1 MISSVRA
8 AVSVGWKA
16 IKENRLPMIVL
27 WCCSVALVVSYY
39 RMSAISSALE
49 PFAKWQGEYGE
60 LAAFANRVVF
70 CGLLPGVF
78 MVSMKS
84 IRPPRVGW
92 VVLAYSIWGGV
103 MGILFDW
110 FSSFQAYVFGAGV
123 DWRTLVKK
131 TIVDQFM
138 WNVLFCTPAGALFYS
153 WASHDFNW
161 KAPESF
167 TAFILG
173 DCLTILVSNWLVWI
187 PVMLAIYAFPTPLQV
202 QLVGLASSF
211 WMLVALKAG
220 GCR

>member
-1 MISSVRA
+1 MV
-8 AVSVGWKA
+8 
-16 IKENRLPMIVL
+16 VL
-27 WCCSVALVVSYY
+27 WCCSVVLVFSYY
-39 RMSAISSALE
+39 RLPAVSSALE

-103 MGILFDW
+103 MGIIFDW
-110 FSSFQAYVFGAGV
+110 FSSFQACVFGAGA
-123 DWRTLVKK
+123 DWHTLVKK
-131 TIVDQFM
+131 TIVDQFV

-153 WASHDFNW
+153 WVSHDFDW

-167 TAFILG
+167 TSFVLR

-220 GCR
+220 GSK

>member
-1 MISSVRA
+1 MRVPGPVRIGLESVKA
-8 AVSVGWKA
+8 NAVPMVVLWSVAVSV
-16 IKENRLPMIVL
+16 V
-27 WCCSVALVVSYY
+27 VAYY
-39 RMSAISSALE
+39 RCPVVASLLE
-49 PFAKWQGEYGE
+49 PFEKWQSAQGE

-70 CGLLPGVF
+70 CGLLPGAF
-78 MVSMKS
+78 MVLMRS
-84 IRPPRVGW
+84 IRPPRVGRT
-92 VVLAYSIWGGV
+92 VLAYSIWGGV

-123 DWRTLVKK
+123 DWHTLVKK
-131 TIVDQFM
+131 TIVDQFV

-153 WASHDFNW
+153 WVSHDFNW

-167 TAFILG
+167 MSFILR

-220 GCR
+220 GRR